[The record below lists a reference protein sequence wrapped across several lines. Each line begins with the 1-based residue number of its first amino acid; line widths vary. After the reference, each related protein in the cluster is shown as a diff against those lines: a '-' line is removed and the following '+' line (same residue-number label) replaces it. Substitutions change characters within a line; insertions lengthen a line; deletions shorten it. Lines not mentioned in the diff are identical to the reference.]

1 MASKSISARDQR
13 IATATSLASS
23 SGLSREQT
31 ISVTDLISEGEIEG
45 LVNNEAS
52 IYLNNERVKEVIE
65 SSIVNSSDT
74 LGGSQASIVNGS
86 ATFTVNKVL
95 PSDTLIYGVSRWVI
109 LKEVY
114 NSVVTIGS
122 LTASDYEVQVPA
134 LTLSTGTAFFDS
146 AMNTWEPDRARLII
160 SDTQEYISGTVTTTT
175 STSAK
180 FNPDLVSGIVLRRFT
195 EAASGKSVSLSVDVS
210 VLATSITIGA
220 SSSTITTP
228 GQIPYPTGTYDFDL
242 GSTLFVNQNPS
253 SQAGNKFQGLS
264 TQFRTGTA
272 DQLPMTSFGGV
283 SATVLSNPVNFDLTF
298 SDSLSEN
305 PSGTPS
311 QPVTLTS
318 TDSFNLSPAK
328 AKEVDEVRVLFSY
341 GSLFGVSERD
351 GKKFSVAAEYKIEAK
366 IYRTASEYNTV
377 VLAPRRRH
385 TANSNTA
392 VTFEEKINL
401 EPFQPFFKFDI
412 IVTRL
417 TRQDGRAVLSTGES
431 SSSSSSKINA
441 TAKLTLATAIIKE
454 NLNYP
459 FSAYANVTF
468 SSKDFTSTPK
478 RTYHARGIKVK
489 VPSNYI
495 TREQNGTNLAEYDG
509 LWDGSFY
516 DYNVYTNNPAW
527 VFYDILTN
535 NRYGLGDWIS
545 SYDIDKFALYRI
557 AKYCDE
563 LVPDGK
569 GGQEPRFTS
578 NIYLTKAADAYKVLK
593 DITSSFLTMLYW
605 LDGQM
610 LSVMDLPKEAIYTF
624 SGGNVKDGVFTY
636 ESTGTKTRANQVI
649 VSWNNPDNDYK
660 LEPLIVEDRQN
671 IVDTGRIIEESA
683 VAFGCTSEGQALRYG
698 RWKLWTAINQTKV
711 VSFSTSINAAFLT
724 PGDIIKIQD
733 QDQSGL
739 AYSGRVSSTGTL
751 DTNTIPLDREVI
763 LNAGSTYHLSVL
775 IDAPAV
781 SNEGEEEEHET
792 LVETKLVTS
801 TGTVT
806 SLELSTPFTEVP
818 GRSTIWALK
827 ETTAVGVSP
836 ASAKDYKILAIS
848 EESVSEYGIIAVE
861 HYNEKFTDV
870 DGDFTLI
877 APDTAFA
884 QVKTNDFVPKPRN
897 VYIESAPDYNRAGD
911 EFRAS
916 WDLPQNLDGSFY
928 DQCSGFEILHNIPG
942 YDELLAVP
950 STTNSF
956 VFNSVPN
963 GSYFV
968 AVRTVNSINNRSAYS
983 TVDFDT
989 INYFD
994 LKVPRLSEGLG
1005 VGGTANSGLRLS
1017 DTYVL
1022 NFEDTPVSLF
1032 PSVNPFETF
1041 SGSIT
1046 GVNTISG
1053 NLADDTYQVLFDS
1066 SAATLKIVKYHVT
1079 AEHKVNYW
1087 YDAIAANGTPENTFS
1102 SNTGTVTINAG
1113 SAIATGTGTS
1123 FTTEYAIGSIIRF
1136 SATQAAKVSSVTSD
1150 TEIVLDRS
1158 FTAAITASGHKSAG
1172 LNIDLLSDVV
1182 VAEITKSG
1190 NTSTLKSFTAVDTT
1204 LTGPAGAGV
1213 VPIYASDAAG
1223 NDQSYAQG
1231 SLEYVTYYEYVET
1244 KPTLP
1249 VTGETFIKF
1258 VGTDGTSE
1266 GVKPIFADDA
1276 AGTNATFTYSNQEF
1290 INFYEWTDS
1299 APSTVPAGLT
1309 YVKYVGTDA
1318 DALVIDSVDTSVA
1331 GQTTLSFSDGTSFT
1345 VDDGTDGDPGDTIG
1359 VAAIFASD
1367 AAGNGQ
1373 SYTQGTLAYVN
1384 YYEYTNTKPT
1394 LPVTGQTFVKYIGT
1408 DGDSEGVIPIY
1419 ATSAA
1424 GANATFTYSS
1434 QEFVNFYEWTGS
1446 SPTTVPTGL
1455 TYVKFVGDDGQDA
1468 DALVID
1474 SVDTS
1479 VAGQTTLSFSDGT
1492 SFTVDDGTDGDPGDT
1507 IGVAAIFASDA
1518 AGNGQSY
1525 TQGTLAYVNYYE
1537 YTNTKP
1543 TLPVTG
1549 QTFVKYIGTDGD
1561 SEGVIPIYATS
1572 AAGANATFTYSSQEF
1587 VNFYEW
1593 TGSSPTTVPTGLTY
1607 VKFVGTDGTP
1617 GDPGDAGL
1625 RTAHGYLYYEKTT
1638 AGAPSA
1644 PVGNTYTWSAGVV
1657 TGAGI
1662 THPASATNTWTNSAR
1677 EQDATSTN
1685 TYYAVPYLVNE
1696 TSAGSI
1702 VSVATYGTVI
1712 IHTNFTGVVTFD
1724 GTNLVDGTSTY
1735 NPASVINSNV
1745 TTIDGGKITTDSID
1759 ANKLSVGE
1767 LSAITADLGSITA
1780 GTMKN
1785 SGANSIPD
1793 ANSAPSG
1800 SEKGAHIDLDN
1811 GRFVFGDADQH
1822 ILYDGTNLTI
1832 KGTLNADNIVGDVVD
1847 IIPFEAPQASATGTT
1862 AQQDA
1867 FAIVLDAAS
1876 HAGGHIPTAIVSGYV
1891 KSGVDEK
1898 TYLRMFFKTDTAQ
1911 SVSIGNV
1918 ASVFVDAFKGTTD
1931 LTFNGDVS
1939 AAVGFGD
1946 FVTQG
1951 TVSGQVQS
1959 AFYDGTGI
1967 TYVTIGSIPAPNYT
1981 VGPEAFAGLPANTY
1995 VQAAVTVCGRT
2006 GSSNQ
2011 EKPFALTGSLG
2022 SHVTGIVT
2030 MKITLAKETTSNT
2043 VYMFNT
2049 TGIIM
2054 GVR

>member
-1455 TYVKFVGDDGQDA
+1455 TYVKFVG
-1468 DALVID
+1468 
-1474 SVDTS
+1474 
-1479 VAGQTTLSFSDGT
+1479 
-1492 SFTVDDGTDGDPGDT
+1492 
-1507 IGVAAIFASDA
+1507 
-1518 AGNGQSY
+1518 
-1525 TQGTLAYVNYYE
+1525 
-1537 YTNTKP
+1537 
-1543 TLPVTG
+1543 
-1549 QTFVKYIGTDGD
+1549 
-1561 SEGVIPIYATS
+1561 
-1572 AAGANATFTYSSQEF
+1572 
-1587 VNFYEW
+1587 
-1593 TGSSPTTVPTGLTY
+1593 
-1607 VKFVGTDGTP
+1607 TDGTP